1 MYSLSGLESFIVQSP
16 KALLTDCW
24 NIGSRNLGATVATR
38 RRSSQATR
46 TLVVAS
52 ATVQQFDST
61 NRGIRRQMDVD
72 TVFLVIN
79 M

>member
-16 KALLTDCW
+16 E
-24 NIGSRNLGATVATR
+24 GAPQTAGTLVVAACAIATR

-46 TLVVAS
+46 ALVVAS

-61 NRGIRRQMDVD
+61 NREIRRQMDVD
-72 TVFLVIN
+72 IVFGEW
-79 M
+79 